1 MTVANDTTT
10 RRVPPSPPEVYSPIF
25 GPEAPVHQQILA
37 WSSKASEAVM
47 QFMASIY
54 TNNHLEPRLV
64 ELIRLRIAF
73 HNQCRTCMATRNQES
88 GVTEELVCSLE
99 KPEEAP
105 DLTDAERA
113 ALKLADLMA
122 IDHFNITDEVF
133 DRLRGFFSEEQIVE
147 LGVLIGG
154 TLGMGRLTASWD
166 IVENLPERFQ
176 GDRDKKNV
184 TPWGEGNVL
193 VNSAD
198 MSGRTIH
205 AAGIRVS

>member
-1 MTVANDTTT
+1 MSVVEDVAT
-10 RRVPPSPPEVYSPIF
+10 RRMPLSPPDVYGPVF

-37 WSSKASEAVM
+37 WSTKASEAVM
-47 QFMASIY
+47 TFMASIY

-99 KPEEAP
+99 RPEEAP
-105 DLTDAERA
+105 DLTDAEKA
-113 ALKLADLMA
+113 ALKLADLMS
-122 IDHFNITDEVF
+122 IDHFSLKDEHF
-133 DRLRGFFSEEQIVE
+133 ERLHEFYTPEQIVE

-176 GDRDKKNV
+176 KDRDSGFV
-184 TPWGEGNVL
+184 TPWGEGDVL
-193 VNSAD
+193 INSAD
-198 MSGRTIH
+198 MSGKTIH
-205 AAGIRVS
+205 APGIRAS

>member
-1 MTVANDTTT
+1 MMTVAHDTAT
-10 RRVPPSPPEVYSPIF
+10 RRVRPSPPEVYAPVF
-25 GPEAPVHQQILA
+25 GPEAPVHQQIMA
-37 WSSKASEAVM
+37 WSPKASEAVM

-54 TNNHLEPRLV
+54 TNNHLDPRMV
-64 ELIRLRIAF
+64 ELIRLRVAF

-133 DRLRGFFSEEQIVE
+133 DRLKEFYTEEQIVE

-176 GDRDKKNV
+176 DRGQDKV
-184 TPWGEGNVL
+184 TPWGEGKVL
-193 VNSAD
+193 INSAD
-198 MSGRTIH
+198 MSGKTIH
-205 AAGIRVS
+205 ADGIRSS